1 MIREL
6 SHRPGQFGDHG
17 LCPPSDRSK
26 DFGSRN
32 ALNTCRRAPRLQ
44 CGRGRADTGPATW
57 RYRDDESNSQAARAF
72 TSDGD
77 PSTRWAGG
85 WAIDRSDKAEPFPVA
100 ELFFELNDTD
110 GDLGIHADIDGGP
123 WTSLEIEG
131 PGERKLLHIVSKS
144 RLRLQGLTQLAFESA
159 EPSFD
164 ELDPADFFLRFPEGN
179 YEIEARRQGGGAF
192 ESTSTSLTFSRHRRV
207 TSGSTVSP
215 QQKTATQTPCPR
227 STPLCSLTGIR

>member
-1 MIREL
+1 MKPIRRLPAL
-6 SHRPGQFGDHG
+6 SLLTAALLLSGAGAATVGGQ
-17 LCPPSDRSK
+17 K
-26 DFGSRN
+26 
-32 ALNTCRRAPRLQ
+32 
-44 CGRGRADTGPATW
+44 GPTL
-57 RYRDDESNSQAARAF
+57 
-72 TSDGD
+72 
-77 PSTRWAGG
+77 
-85 WAIDRSDKAEPFPVA
+85 PFPVA

-164 ELDPADFFLRFPEGN
+164 ELDPADFFLRFPEGE
-179 YEIEARRQGGGAF
+179 YESKPAARAAAHLRAP
-192 ESTSTSLTFSRHRRV
+192 STSLTFSRHRQV
-207 TSGSTVSP
+207 TSGLTVSP

-227 STPLCSLTGIR
+227 STPLCFSTGIR